1 MRICL
6 YTESALPLVGGQE
19 IVVDQ
24 LAREFLKLGHE
35 VAVLAARHRGR
46 AVIRD
51 YELPYKVVRHPRF
64 ISTHRFLSWYKRYLE
79 NLRRQFPFD
88 VLHCH
93 SVQPTGY
100 VAACWPGSKD
110 LRVVITSHCGDICPD
125 SRLLAKPR
133 ALDRCRKALQRA
145 DAAVA
150 ISEFAEQCLRGI
162 YPELAIVERIV
173 NGVSCSHFASTMLR
187 TTRAVSNVTPGK
199 YFLFLGRIVERKGV
213 DLLLQA
219 FAQAST
225 SIDAQCVI
233 AGSGVDLDAMRLL
246 AKHLQ
251 IDSRVHF
258 LGHIDGDDKTWLL
271 QNAIATVMPS
281 RLWEGCPLVA
291 LESFA
296 AGRPVIAT
304 KTAGLQELVQQDH
317 TGILVAAGSATRLAE
332 ALVRATCNRSQT
344 DRMGKSAAAFAR
356 EHDWSCVAQRY
367 LDLFDRLLNQSRRD
381 VPCQRSAA

>member
-1 MRICL
+1 MHICL

-35 VAVLAARHRGR
+35 VVVLAARHRGR

-64 ISTHRFLSWYKRYLE
+64 ISTHRFVSWYKRYLE

-93 SVQPTGY
+93 SVQPAGY
-100 VAACWPGSKD
+100 VAACWPHSKGV
-110 LRVVITSHCGDICPD
+110 RIVITSHCGDICPG
-125 SRLLAKPR
+125 SRLLAKPG
-133 ALDRCRKALQRA
+133 ALERCKKALQRA

-150 ISEFAEQCLRGI
+150 ISDFAEQCLRGV
-162 YPELAIVERIV
+162 YPELASVETIA
-173 NGVSCSHFASTMLR
+173 NGVSNAQFAGTMLR
-187 TTRAVSNVTPGK
+187 TTTTVSKLSPGK

-219 FAQAST
+219 FAQASGL
-225 SIDAQCVI
+225 IDAQCVI
-233 AGSGVDLDAMRLL
+233 AGNGLDLEPMRLL
-246 AKHLQ
+246 AKHLH
-251 IDSRVHF
+251 IDARVHF
-258 LGHIDGDDKTWLL
+258 VGHVDGDDKIWLL

-281 RLWEGCPLVA
+281 RVWEGCPLVA

-304 KTAGLQELVQQDH
+304 KTDGLQELIQPDR
-317 TGILVAAGSATRLAE
+317 TGLLVPAESPTGLAD
-332 ALVRATCNRSQT
+332 ALVRASCNRAQT
-344 DRMGKSAAAFAR
+344 DRMGEAAAAFAR
-356 EHDWSCVAQRY
+356 QHDWSCVARRY
-367 LDLFDRLLNQSRRD
+367 CDLFERLLNQSSRS
-381 VPCQRSAA
+381 VHCERSAA